1 MKIFFHKLFHW
12 EYWPSKVIYFPIGF
26 QWLFYA
32 MKSGS
37 FFFFKT
43 CNPTF
48 PNGGFYMDS
57 KKLIYDLIPKQF
69 YPKTLLIND
78 LTSDNDL
85 VKQFQEAAF
94 TFPLMVKPDVGL
106 RGSAVKKIA
115 DLDQLLLYN
124 QLANFDFLIQ
134 DFIPY
139 PNEMGVFYVRY
150 PNQKTGIITG
160 IVAKEFLVVEG
171 NGIDCIEDLLLKNP
185 RFAIQLK
192 ALRKEYGIYLK
203 QVLEADKQVNLVPY
217 GNHARGAK
225 FLDRSDLISESLTNV
240 IDEICSKIDGFYFGR
255 IDLMYQDVEQ
265 LELGK
270 HFSIVEV
277 NGAASEPTH
286 IYDPKHSL
294 FFAWRELMRH
304 VKMMFEI
311 SMMNKANGHSFLT
324 FKEGVKQ
331 LKLHNQHNQ
340 KIIQF

>member
-1 MKIFFHKLFHW
+1 M
-12 EYWPSKVIYFPIGF
+12 
-26 QWLFYA
+26 
-32 MKSGS
+32 
-37 FFFFKT
+37 
-43 CNPTF
+43 
-48 PNGGFYMDS
+48 
-57 KKLIYDLIPKQF
+57 
-69 YPKTLLIND
+69 
-78 LTSDNDL
+78 
-85 VKQFQEAAF
+85 
-94 TFPLMVKPDVGL
+94 
-106 RGSAVKKIA
+106 
-115 DLDQLLLYN
+115 
-124 QLANFDFLIQ
+124 ANFDFLIQ

-171 NGIDCIEDLLLKNP
+171 NGIDCIEDLLFKNP